1 MESRK
6 PAPDERQK
14 RRAEVL
20 AVRATA
26 EALGNTPA
34 VARGSYIDP
43 RVFVRYR
50 EGNLLDLSKTPESAI
65 RSLLRPVRS
74 DAEPEDVAEVA

>member
-1 MESRK
+1 M
-6 PAPDERQK
+6 
-14 RRAEVL
+14 L

-43 RVFVRYR
+43 RVFTRYR
-50 EGNLLDLSKTPESAI
+50 EGNLLDLSVTPESAI
-65 RSLLRPVRS
+65 RGLLRPGTAR
-74 DAEPEDVAEVA
+74 